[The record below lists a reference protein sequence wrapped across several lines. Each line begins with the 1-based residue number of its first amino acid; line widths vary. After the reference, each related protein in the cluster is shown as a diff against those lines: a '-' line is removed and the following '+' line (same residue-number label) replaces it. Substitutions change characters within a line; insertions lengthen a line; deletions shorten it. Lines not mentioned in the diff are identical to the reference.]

1 MQNLSFLEA
10 SKGGFRGII
19 KTNQKK
25 AVKKIGIFQG
35 WMRTSYKKQTKKRP
49 STLSLLPLL
58 FDIFSFILN
67 VKVKF

>member
-19 KTNQKK
+19 KNNQKK

-35 WMRTSYKKQTKKRP
+35 WMRTSYKKQTKKKARH
-49 STLSLLPLL
+49 SELAAIA
-58 FDIFSFILN
+58 F
-67 VKVKF
+67 